1 MDKKT
6 RGGFKLL
13 LYSTLISN
21 SLLHKWN
28 VSCDCKIMN
37 IRHTKT
43 GKLQLNQ
50 RNSKEALKNKQKN
63 LPGVVHGGGLG
74 ELDSDAVD
82 VVVVGE
88 VGHAGQVEGVGVGQ
102 SHAFVVVLYV
112 LWLDVSI
119 SVQCLCV

>member
-1 MDKKT
+1 M
-6 RGGFKLL
+6 R
-13 LYSTLISN
+13 
-21 SLLHKWN
+21 
-28 VSCDCKIMN
+28 
-37 IRHTKT
+37 IRHNKT

-102 SHAFVVVLYV
+102 SHAFVVVLSV